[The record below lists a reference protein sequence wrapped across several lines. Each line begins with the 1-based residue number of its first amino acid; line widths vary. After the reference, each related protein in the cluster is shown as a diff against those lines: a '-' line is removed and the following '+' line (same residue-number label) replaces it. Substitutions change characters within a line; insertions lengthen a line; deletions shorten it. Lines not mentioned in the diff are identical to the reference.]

1 MAWSRFPLGS
11 SHKCN
16 CHSLGGCWF
25 WVFLQVSLFDQENFQ
40 GQQAVLTGE
49 CLDLGERG
57 FERVRSVI
65 VDSGP

>member
-1 MAWSRFPLGS
+1 MVPIPLGQQPQMQPP
-11 SHKCN
+11 
-16 CHSLGGCWF
+16 LTGGCWF
-25 WVFLQVSLFDQENFQ
+25 WVFLQVTLFDQENFQ